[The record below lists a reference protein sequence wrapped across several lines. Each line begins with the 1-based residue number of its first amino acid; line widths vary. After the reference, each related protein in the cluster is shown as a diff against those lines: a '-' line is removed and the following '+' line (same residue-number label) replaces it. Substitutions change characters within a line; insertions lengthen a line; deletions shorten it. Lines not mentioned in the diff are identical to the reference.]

1 MTSILLIGLA
11 IALALYLLLAKTW
24 LNSRGEPKKAR
35 KQEKA
40 EIMRQLLA
48 LSDRENN
55 ISAAAPPLRPATP
68 RPGQRSRPEK
78 LRASREN
85 VKSRSAAV

>member
-11 IALALYLLLAKTW
+11 IALALYLLLARTW
-24 LNSRGEPKKAR
+24 LNSRDEPKKAK

-48 LSDRENN
+48 LSDREDNL
-55 ISAAAPPLRPATP
+55 SAAAPPLRSAIP
-68 RPGQRSRPEK
+68 RTGQRRQSDKGRVSR
-78 LRASREN
+78 RGC
-85 VKSRSAAV
+85 AVP

>member
-11 IALALYLLLAKTW
+11 IALALYLLLARTW
-24 LNSRGEPKKAR
+24 LNSRDEPKKAK

-48 LSDRENN
+48 LSDREDN
-55 ISAAAPPLRPATP
+55 ISAAAPLRSAIP
-68 RPGQRSRPEK
+68 RTGQRRQSDKDRVSR
-78 LRASREN
+78 RGC
-85 VKSRSAAV
+85 AVP

>member
-11 IALALYLLLAKTW
+11 IALALYLLLTRIWLSSRDEPRKAK
-24 LNSRGEPKKAR
+24 

-48 LSDRENN
+48 LSDLEQS
-55 ISAAAPPLRPATP
+55 IPATP
-68 RPGQRSRPEK
+68 SPMRSVAPRTNRRAQPGKLDTERMGLASSSRKP
-78 LRASREN
+78 
-85 VKSRSAAV
+85 